1 MITTGIKEVKNNLS
15 RYLAQ
20 VKSGEEILITDRGKP
35 VARIVRED
43 QRRRTLQENLA
54 PLIQK
59 GMITLPSCLLARDNL
74 SPLAVPGK
82 PVSEMVIED
91 RR

>member
-1 MITTGIKEVKNNLS
+1 MITTGIKEAKNNLS

-20 VKSGEEILITDRGKP
+20 VKAGEEILITVHGKP
-35 VARIVRED
+35 IARIIREN
-43 QRRRTLQENLA
+43 RGERHLREKLS
-54 PLIQK
+54 PLIRK
-59 GMITLPSCLLARDNL
+59 GLILLPTRSLAKDNL
-74 SPLAVPGK
+74 SPLEVPGK

>member
-1 MITTGIKEVKNNLS
+1 MITTGIKEAKNNLS
-15 RYLAQ
+15 GFLAL
-20 VKSGEEILITDRGKP
+20 VKAGEEILITDRGKP

-43 QRRRTLQENLA
+43 PGRRNLRETLA

-59 GMITLPSCLLARDNL
+59 GLVVLPTCSLAKDNL
-74 SPLAVPGK
+74 SPQQVPGK